1 MRRIKKGSAIL
12 LAAALVFSA
21 LALPKAYAAGP
32 IEVGKTDCSITV
44 NVANSKYADGTPV
57 FRELP
62 GLPVS
67 INLYKVANVD
77 VSGNF
82 TGIGSFEDIDFTGI
96 SIDEEDDVVAAYWEE
111 LSTEVAGIIDDSTSI
126 TSTKEGTTSN
136 GTVNFTGLSTGLYLV
151 YAQEKESTDYLYKF
165 KPYLISLPGNNYDP
179 SNASSSDAW
188 VYNITVGLKPE
199 KQDRYGDLKVIK
211 NLTSYNETTDGAYF
225 TFLVKASK
233 ADNDTED
240 VRFEYEEV
248 FALKFDAPGQKEFVL
263 KRIPAGSL
271 VTVTE
276 IVETVTNADGSTEY
290 KSGASY
296 KLTSENYQTET
307 IAADQMVSVSFTNT
321 NNGGLNDGTGK
332 VNQFRAVYDEGTKSW
347 VWTCEAV
354 DDSAAADEEYR
365 VVVPEEETVPVPL
378 TDVQ

>member
-151 YAQEKESTDYLYKF
+151 YAQEKESTDYLY
-165 KPYLISLPGNNYDP
+165 
-179 SNASSSDAW
+179 
-188 VYNITVGLKPE
+188 
-199 KQDRYGDLKVIK
+199 
-211 NLTSYNETTDGAYF
+211 
-225 TFLVKASK
+225 
-233 ADNDTED
+233 
-240 VRFEYEEV
+240 
-248 FALKFDAPGQKEFVL
+248 
-263 KRIPAGSL
+263 
-271 VTVTE
+271 
-276 IVETVTNADGSTEY
+276 
-290 KSGASY
+290 
-296 KLTSENYQTET
+296 
-307 IAADQMVSVSFTNT
+307 
-321 NNGGLNDGTGK
+321 
-332 VNQFRAVYDEGTKSW
+332 
-347 VWTCEAV
+347 
-354 DDSAAADEEYR
+354 
-365 VVVPEEETVPVPL
+365 
-378 TDVQ
+378 